1 MLLGELN
8 TADRPASSRVSYNVV
23 SNELLADK
31 FVLGPWPL
39 FIPIRCASTISLR
52 FQGSGLTALLIRNW
66 IWAMLVSAEEGNYSM
81 ELTQLEFFLMVVEQ
95 GSFSKAAVR
104 VYRTQPAV
112 SIAIR
117 RLEEEIGAPLFD
129 RSQKT
134 PTLTDA
140 GELVYDYARRI
151 LALRDQAQ
159 DVVSELRSLE
169 RGRVRIGANESTSLY
184 ILPHLILQ
192 YREQHPNVKVEIFR
206 QVSERLPRE
215 VLDRSVDF
223 ALLAFEPV
231 DTDLESFPILQD
243 ELVLIMNPD
252 DPLAKR
258 ESLKI
263 EELGERSFVAHN
275 VKTASR
281 HKVIEAFEQH
291 HTPLN
296 ITLELAT
303 VETIKRFVQLKI
315 GLAFVPRM
323 CVAEELERGTLA
335 TVPVPELS
343 YFRTLWVT
351 HRRNIT
357 LSHAAAAFLEVLRER
372 ATATLPSQS
381 PAKTSQIPIKSAST
395 RAPSKRR

>member
-1 MLLGELN
+1 
-8 TADRPASSRVSYNVV
+8 
-23 SNELLADK
+23 
-31 FVLGPWPL
+31 
-39 FIPIRCASTISLR
+39 
-52 FQGSGLTALLIRNW
+52 
-66 IWAMLVSAEEGNYSM
+66 M
-81 ELTQLEFFLMVVEQ
+81 ELTQLEFFMMVVEE

-151 LALRDQAQ
+151 LSLRDQAQ
-159 DVVSELRSLE
+159 DVVSELRLVQ

-184 ILPHLILQ
+184 LLPHLILD
-192 YREQHPNVKVEIFR
+192 YREQHPNVKVEIYR

-215 VLDRSVDF
+215 VLDRNVDF

-231 DTDLESFPILQD
+231 DSDLESFPILQD

-252 DPLAKR
+252 HPLAQR
-258 ESLKI
+258 ESIKI
-263 EELGERSFVAHN
+263 KELGEESFLAHN

-281 HKVIEAFEQH
+281 QKVIEAFAQD

-315 GLAFVPRM
+315 GLAFVPHM
-323 CVAEELERGTLA
+323 CVSEELERGTLA
-335 TVPVPELS
+335 TVPVQGLT
-343 YFRTLWVT
+343 YVRTLWVI
-351 HRRNIT
+351 HRRQAT
-357 LSHAAAAFLEVLRER
+357 FSHAAAAFLGVLR
-372 ATATLPSQS
+372 QQ
-381 PAKTSQIPIKSAST
+381 AKKQFKKVKTKNPV
-395 RAPSKRR
+395 KRP

>member
-1 MLLGELN
+1 
-8 TADRPASSRVSYNVV
+8 
-23 SNELLADK
+23 
-31 FVLGPWPL
+31 
-39 FIPIRCASTISLR
+39 
-52 FQGSGLTALLIRNW
+52 
-66 IWAMLVSAEEGNYSM
+66 M

-95 GSFSKAAVR
+95 GSFSKAAVH

-112 SIAIR
+112 SIAIK

-140 GELVYDYARRI
+140 GELFYDYARRI

-159 DVVSELRSLE
+159 NVVSELRSLE

-184 ILPHLILQ
+184 LLPHLILE

-206 QVSERLPRE
+206 YVSERLPRE
-215 VLDRSVDF
+215 VLDRNVDF
-223 ALLAFEPV
+223 AVLAFEPV
-231 DTDLESFPILQD
+231 DDLLESFPILQD
-243 ELVLIMNPD
+243 ELVLIMRPD

-258 ESLKI
+258 RSLKI
-263 EELGERSFVAHN
+263 EELGEQSFVAHN

-281 HKVIEAFEQH
+281 LKVVETFAQH

-323 CVAEELERGTLA
+323 CVAEELDRGTLA

-343 YFRTLWVT
+343 YFRMLWVT
-351 HRRNIT
+351 HRRTTT
-357 LSHAAAAFLEVLRER
+357 LSHAAAAFLEILH
-372 ATATLPSQS
+372 QH
-381 PAKTSQIPIKSAST
+381 AST
-395 RAPSKRR
+395 PPKRQAEIVSKPIPAETAPAEAPTGGKVNQNRETV

>member
-1 MLLGELN
+1 
-8 TADRPASSRVSYNVV
+8 
-23 SNELLADK
+23 
-31 FVLGPWPL
+31 
-39 FIPIRCASTISLR
+39 
-52 FQGSGLTALLIRNW
+52 
-66 IWAMLVSAEEGNYSM
+66 M

-134 PTLTDA
+134 PTITDA
-140 GELVYDYARRI
+140 GELVYDYAQRI
-151 LALRDQAQ
+151 LTLRDRAEN
-159 DVVSELRSLE
+159 VVSELRSLK

-184 ILPHLILQ
+184 ILPHLILE

-215 VLDRSVDF
+215 VLDRNVDF
-223 ALLAFEPV
+223 ALLAFEPM
-231 DTDLESFPILQD
+231 DSDLESFPILQD
-243 ELVLIMNPD
+243 ELVLILSPD

-263 EELGERSFVAHN
+263 EELGEQSFVANN

-281 HKVIEAFEQH
+281 HKVVEAFEQH

-303 VETIKRFVQLKI
+303 IETIKRFVQLKI

-323 CVAEELERGTLA
+323 CVAEELERGSLVG
-335 TVPVPELS
+335 VPVEGLT
-343 YFRTLWVT
+343 YVRTLWVT
-351 HRRNIT
+351 HRRGIT
-357 LSHAAAAFLEVLRER
+357 LSHAAGAFLAIL
-372 ATATLPSQS
+372 QKH
-381 PAKTSQIPIKSAST
+381 AKKHISD
-395 RAPSKRR
+395 

>member
-1 MLLGELN
+1 
-8 TADRPASSRVSYNVV
+8 
-23 SNELLADK
+23 
-31 FVLGPWPL
+31 
-39 FIPIRCASTISLR
+39 
-52 FQGSGLTALLIRNW
+52 
-66 IWAMLVSAEEGNYSM
+66 M

-95 GSFSKAAVR
+95 GSFSKAAVH

-112 SIAIR
+112 SIAIK

-159 DVVSELRSLE
+159 NVVSELRALE

-184 ILPHLILQ
+184 LLPHLILE

-206 QVSERLPRE
+206 YVSERLPRE
-215 VLDRSVDF
+215 VLDRNVDF
-223 ALLAFEPV
+223 AVLAFEPV
-231 DTDLESFPILQD
+231 DDALESFPILQD
-243 ELVLIMNPD
+243 ELVLIMRPD

-258 ESLKI
+258 DSLKI
-263 EELGERSFVAHN
+263 EELGEQSFVAHN
-275 VKTASR
+275 VKTTSR
-281 HKVIEAFEQH
+281 HKVVETFAQH

-323 CVAEELERGTLA
+323 CVAEELDRGTLA
-335 TVPVPELS
+335 TVPVPELR

-351 HRRNIT
+351 HRRTTT
-357 LSHAAAAFLEVLRER
+357 LSHAAGAFLEILHQHASKALRSQAETVSR
-372 ATATLPSQS
+372 AVPDETVPSE
-381 PAKTSQIPIKSAST
+381 AAAGKK
-395 RAPSKRR
+395 